1 MELFSKRLS
10 LSLSQ
15 VQSLILTQ
23 ISQAQVYVN
32 RAIIHHFNWLADTI
46 DVLDGINMLDVEE
59 WGITDADLITYTDA
73 SLTGLIFTTPSLK
86 LGFCSS
92 IPRHSPLT
100 TIFYF
105 KALAITSA
113 ILWALGLE
121 PVSIAC

>member
-1 MELFSKRLS
+1 MELFSKRLR
-10 LSLSQ
+10 LSISQ

-23 ISQAQVYVN
+23 ISQAQVYLN

-46 DVLDGINMLDVEE
+46 DVLDGIHMLDVEE
-59 WGITDADLITYTDA
+59 WGITDA
-73 SLTGLIFTTPSLK
+73 SLTGLSFTTPSLK